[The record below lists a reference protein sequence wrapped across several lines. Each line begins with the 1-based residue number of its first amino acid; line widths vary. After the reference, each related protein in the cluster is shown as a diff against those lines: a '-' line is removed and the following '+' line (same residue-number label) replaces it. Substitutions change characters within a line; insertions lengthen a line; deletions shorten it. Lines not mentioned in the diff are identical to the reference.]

1 MKQLMFLLAILA
13 INVNVMAKE
22 VIVFGGGC
30 FWCTD
35 AVFERIEGVSDVI
48 PGYSGG
54 EVINPSYRE
63 VCTGNTGHAEVVEV
77 TYNPDIV
84 ALETLLQVFFTTH
97 DPTTLNRQGADV
109 GTQYRSAIF
118 YTNEKQKQ
126 IIEKVIDELEL
137 NNVFD
142 DPIVTEVSPL
152 ENFYQA
158 EEYHDGYF
166 EANKQQPYCRFVI
179 QPKIE
184 KLEKVFDEIIK
195 KK

>member
-1 MKQLMFLLAILA
+1 MILLTILA
-13 INVNVMAKE
+13 LNLNVMAKE

-30 FWCTD
+30 FWCTE
-35 AVFERIEGVSDVI
+35 AVFERIEGVSDVL

-54 EVINPSYRE
+54 NVINPSYRE

-77 TYNPDIV
+77 TYDSSIV
-84 ALETLLQVFFTTH
+84 KLETLLKVFFTTH

-118 YTNEKQKQ
+118 YTSDKQKVLAEM
-126 IIEKVIDELEL
+126 IIGELER
-137 NNVFD
+137 NKVFN
-142 DPIVTEVSPL
+142 DPIVTEVKPL

-158 EEYHDGYF
+158 EDYHNGYF
-166 EANKQQPYCRFVI
+166 EANKQQPYCRIVI

-184 KLEKVFDEIIK
+184 KLEKVFDNFLK
-195 KK
+195 K

>member
-1 MKQLMFLLAILA
+1 
-13 INVNVMAKE
+13 MAKD

-35 AVFERIEGVSDVI
+35 AVFERIEGVSGVI

-54 EVINPSYRE
+54 NVINPSYRE

-77 TYNPDIV
+77 TYNPDLV
-84 ALETLLQVFFTTH
+84 KLETILQVFFTTH

-118 YTNEKQKQ
+118 YTNERQKRVAEQ
-126 IIEKVIDELEL
+126 VIAELEQ

-142 DPIVTEVSPL
+142 DPIVTEVQPL

-166 EANKQQPYCRFVI
+166 DANKQQPYCRFVI

-184 KLEKVFDEIIK
+184 KLENVFDEILK
-195 KK
+195 K

>member
-1 MKQLMFLLAILA
+1 MKQLMVLLTVLA
-13 INVNVMAKE
+13 LNVNVMAKE

-30 FWCTD
+30 FWCTE

-54 EVINPSYRE
+54 NVINPSYRE

-77 TYNPDIV
+77 TYDSSV
-84 ALETLLQVFFTTH
+84 VKLETLLKVFFTTH

-118 YTNEKQKQ
+118 YTSDKQKVLAEM
-126 IIEKVIDELEL
+126 IIGELER
-137 NNVFD
+137 NKVFN
-142 DPIVTEVSPL
+142 DPIVTEVKPL

-158 EEYHDGYF
+158 EDYHNGYF
-166 EANKQQPYCRFVI
+166 EANKQQPYCRIVI

-184 KLEKVFDEIIK
+184 KLEKVFDNFLK
-195 KK
+195 K

>member
-1 MKQLMFLLAILA
+1 MNQLIILLAILA
-13 INVNVMAKE
+13 LNVNVMAKD

-35 AVFERIEGVSDVI
+35 AVFERIEGVSGVI

-54 EVINPSYRE
+54 NVINPSYRE

-77 TYNPDIV
+77 TYNPDLV
-84 ALETLLQVFFTTH
+84 KLETILQVFFTTH

-118 YTNEKQKQ
+118 YTNERQKRVAEQ
-126 IIEKVIDELEL
+126 VIAELEQ

-142 DPIVTEVSPL
+142 DPIVTEVQPL

-166 EANKQQPYCRFVI
+166 DANKQQPYCRFVI

-184 KLEKVFDEIIK
+184 KLENVFDEILK
-195 KK
+195 K

>member
-1 MKQLMFLLAILA
+1 MKKLMILLTILA
-13 INVNVMAKE
+13 LNLNVMAKE

-30 FWCTD
+30 FWCTE
-35 AVFERIEGVSDVI
+35 AVFERIEGVSDVL

-54 EVINPSYRE
+54 NVINPSYRE

-77 TYNPDIV
+77 TYDSSIV
-84 ALETLLQVFFTTH
+84 KLETLLKVFFTTH

-118 YTNEKQKQ
+118 YTSDKQKVLAEM
-126 IIEKVIDELEL
+126 IIGELER
-137 NNVFD
+137 NKVFN
-142 DPIVTEVSPL
+142 DPIVTEVKPL

-158 EEYHDGYF
+158 EDYHNGYF
-166 EANKQQPYCRFVI
+166 EANKQQPYCRIVI

-184 KLEKVFDEIIK
+184 KLEKVFDNFLK
-195 KK
+195 K

>member
-1 MKQLMFLLAILA
+1 MKQLIFLLAILA
-13 INVNVMAKE
+13 LNVNVMAKE

-54 EVINPSYRE
+54 NVINPSYRE

-77 TYNPDIV
+77 TYNPDV
-84 ALETLLQVFFTTH
+84 VRLETILQVFFTTH

-126 IIEKVIDELEL
+126 VVEQVIDELEQ

-142 DPIVTEVSPL
+142 DPIVTEVQPL

-166 EANKQQPYCRFVI
+166 DANKQQPYCRFVI

-184 KLEKVFDEIIK
+184 KLEKVFDEILK
-195 KK
+195 K

>member
-1 MKQLMFLLAILA
+1 MKQLMFFLLAILA
-13 INVNVMAKE
+13 LNVNVMAKE

-35 AVFERIEGVSDVI
+35 AVFERIEGVTDVI

-54 EVINPSYRE
+54 DVINPSYRE

-77 TYNPDIV
+77 TYDDEV
-84 ALETLLQVFFTTH
+84 VKLETLLKVFFTTH

-118 YTNEKQKQ
+118 YSNEKQKA
-126 IIEKVIDELEL
+126 IVENVIGELEV
-137 NNVFD
+137 NKVFN
-142 DPIVTEVSPL
+142 DPIVTEVKPL

-158 EEYHDGYF
+158 EDYHDGYF
-166 EANKQQPYCRFVI
+166 EANKQQPYCRIVI

-184 KLEKVFDEIIK
+184 KLEKVFDTILK
-195 KK
+195 

>member
-1 MKQLMFLLAILA
+1 MKQLMVLLTVLA
-13 INVNVMAKE
+13 LNVNVMAKE

-30 FWCTD
+30 FWCTE

-54 EVINPSYRE
+54 NVINPSYRE

-77 TYNPDIV
+77 TYDSSV
-84 ALETLLQVFFTTH
+84 VKLETLLKVFFTTH

-118 YTNEKQKQ
+118 YTSDKQKLVA
-126 IIEKVIDELEL
+126 EMVIGELER
-137 NNVFD
+137 NKVFN
-142 DPIVTEVSPL
+142 DPLVTEVKPL

-158 EEYHDGYF
+158 EDYHNGYF
-166 EANKQQPYCRFVI
+166 EANKQLPYCRIVI

-184 KLEKVFDEIIK
+184 KLEKVFDNILK
-195 KK
+195 K

>member
-1 MKQLMFLLAILA
+1 MNQLIILLAILA
-13 INVNVMAKE
+13 LNVNVMAKD

-35 AVFERIEGVSDVI
+35 AVFERIEGVSGVI

-54 EVINPSYRE
+54 NVINPSYRE

-77 TYNPDIV
+77 TYNPDLV
-84 ALETLLQVFFTTH
+84 KLETILQVFFTTH

-118 YTNEKQKQ
+118 YTNERQKRVAEQ
-126 IIEKVIDELEL
+126 VIAELEQ

-142 DPIVTEVSPL
+142 DPIVTEVQPL
-152 ENFYQA
+152 ENFYQT

-166 EANKQQPYCRFVI
+166 DANKQQPYCRFVI

-184 KLEKVFDEIIK
+184 KLENVFDEILK
-195 KK
+195 K